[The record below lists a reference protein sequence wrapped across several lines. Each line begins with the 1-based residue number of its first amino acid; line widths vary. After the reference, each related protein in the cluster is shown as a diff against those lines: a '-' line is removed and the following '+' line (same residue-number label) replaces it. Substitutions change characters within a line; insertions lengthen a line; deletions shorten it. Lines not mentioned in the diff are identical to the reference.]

1 MAEDPATEAADPGP
15 RVRLA
20 ESLRRL
26 VDTAVRTRVDEG
38 TIAEVAAGA
47 DELTTRLAAA
57 VRHGAYRPDPGEAL
71 GTDANPFPYNP
82 VVGHANPYAPPVTFD
97 LEGGELTGHANLG
110 SAYEGPPGHVH
121 GGILCLILD
130 QTLGLAN
137 VAAGNPG
144 MTANLDI
151 DYRRPTPLH
160 TDLRI
165 VSRQLSV
172 DGRKIRSRGEIHAG
186 GTLTVEAE
194 GLFLAISE
202 EQAAGIFAGVFDD
215 EP

>member
-1 MAEDPATEAADPGP
+1 MAEEPATEAADPEPG
-15 RVRLA
+15 VRLA

-26 VDTAVRTRVDEG
+26 VDTAVRTRVDDG
-38 TIAEVAAGA
+38 TIGEVAARA
-47 DELTTRLAAA
+47 DELTDRLAAD
-57 VRHGAYRPDPGEAL
+57 VRDGAWRPGSEDPL
-71 GTDANPFPYNP
+71 GTDANPFPFNP
-82 VVGHANPYAPPVTFD
+82 VVGRSNPYAPPVTFD
-97 LEGGELTGHANLG
+97 LEGGELVGHANLG

-137 VAAGNPG
+137 LAAGNPG
-144 MTANLDI
+144 MTVNLDV
-151 DYRRPTPLH
+151 DYRRPTPLN

-165 VSRQLSV
+165 VSRYVSA

-186 GTLTVEAE
+186 GALTVEAE

-215 EP
+215 ES